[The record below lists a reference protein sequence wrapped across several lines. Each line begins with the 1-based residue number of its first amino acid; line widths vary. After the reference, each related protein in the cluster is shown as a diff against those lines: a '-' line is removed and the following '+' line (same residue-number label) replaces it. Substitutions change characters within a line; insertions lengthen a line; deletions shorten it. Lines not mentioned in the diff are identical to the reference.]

1 MATYKIVS
9 DNCTLGKVG
18 ATVTESE
25 LEGLNLQALLDGGH
39 LEAVGVKTKS
49 QTQLEGE

>member
-1 MATYKIVS
+1 MATYKVIS

-25 LEGLNLQALLDGGH
+25 LEGLNLQALLDGEH
-39 LEAVGVKTKS
+39 LEVIGVKTKTQS
-49 QTQLEGE
+49 QVEGE

>member
-1 MATYKIVS
+1 MTTYKIVS

-25 LEGLNLQALLDGGH
+25 LDGLNLQALLDGEH
-39 LEAVGVKTKS
+39 LEAVGVKAKS

>member
-1 MATYKIVS
+1 MITYKIIS
-9 DNCTLGKVG
+9 DNCTLGKID

-39 LEAVGVKTKS
+39 LETVGVKTKS
-49 QTQLEGE
+49 QTQIEGK